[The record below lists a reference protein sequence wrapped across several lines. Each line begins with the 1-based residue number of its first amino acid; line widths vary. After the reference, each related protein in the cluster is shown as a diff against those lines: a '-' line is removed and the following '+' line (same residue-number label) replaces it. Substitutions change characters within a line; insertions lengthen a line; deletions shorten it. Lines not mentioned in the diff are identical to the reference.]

1 MTGKGKAKI
10 YATTNSRKARLLQ
23 TKSASDVDGTKSL
36 PRERTFN
43 YDHEL
48 CHSML
53 SDSDDDILY
62 LLKVFCGRMNR
73 CFVHLP

>member
-1 MTGKGKAKI
+1 M
-10 YATTNSRKARLLQ
+10 LQ
-23 TKSASDVDGTKSL
+23 RNPEKQGYYKQNPL
-36 PRERTFN
+36 RERTFN

-53 SDSDDDILY
+53 SDSDDDILL
-62 LLKVFCGRMNR
+62 LLKVFSGRMNR